1 MISLFPNVV
10 TSKLYLVIGAAFVLA
25 GFSGCAKLAQ
35 QKIVDDQFYFDRGMK
50 YMEKKD
56 YVKAIDEFQ
65 AVVDYSGS
73 EIVDKG
79 QFMLGEAHYMNEDFI
94 TAAYEYERVY
104 MDFPSSQYAA
114 EAWYKKAMCW
124 FMESP
129 KANLDQENTRLAIDE
144 FRRFTE
150 NFPFDKRV
158 EDARGKI
165 IELQEKLALKDYL
178 NADQYRK
185 RKQYDAALI
194 YYNSVIDQY
203 PQSVWVAYCQYGMG
217 LVHMKL
223 INRELKNFKKI
234 MKRDNPDTM
243 KAEKIKEE
251 QQIKLGLSKKLF
263 TAVIES
269 GAEPRLKKK
278 STKKLAELERIVEL
292 Q

>member
-104 MDFPSSQYAA
+104 MDLPSSEYAA

-129 KANLDQENTRLAIDE
+129 KSYLDQENTRLAIDE
-144 FRRFTE
+144 FKRFIE
-150 NFPFDKRV
+150 NFPFDKRG
-158 EDARGKI
+158 EDAREKI
-165 IELQEKLALKDYL
+165 NELQEKLARKDYL
-178 NADQYRK
+178 NAEQYRK

-194 YYNSVIDQY
+194 YYNSVIDQF
-203 PQSVWVAYCQYGMG
+203 PQSIWIGYCRYGMG
-217 LVHMKL
+217 LVNMKL
-223 INRELKNFKKI
+223 IYRELKNFKKI
-234 MKRDNPDTM
+234 MKSANPDTM
-243 KAEKIKEE
+243 KAEKSKEE
-251 QQIKLGLSKKLF
+251 LQVKLGMTINLF
-263 TAVIES
+263 IRVIES
-269 GAEPRLKKK
+269 DTDSRLKKK
-278 STKKLAELERIVEL
+278 ASQKQAELEGIVEL